1 MTKPLFRGILITVL
15 FAFVAFVL
23 IPIHVPRPAFIPG
36 FAPPPDM
43 WPRVISII
51 GMGLG
56 LVAFCLTLLGKGE
69 AEDPAPKSDGAPT
82 KTLILRAFGAAS
94 AFVGF
99 IVILP
104 IVGFAIGA
112 MLLTG
117 VCILLTG
124 ERGHVIW
131 AVAISVLGPLA
142 LTFFFHKALGTQFPQ
157 GVLGPV
163 IGL

>member
-1 MTKPLFRGILITVL
+1 MTKPLFRSLFITAL

-23 IPIHVPRPAFIPG
+23 IPIYVPRPAFIPG

-51 GMGLG
+51 GAVLG
-56 LVAFCLTLLGKGE
+56 LIALSQALMGWGA
-69 AEDPAPKSDGAPT
+69 AEDPAPKTDGAPT
-82 KTLILRAFGAAS
+82 KVLILRAIGAAS
-94 AFVGF
+94 AFAGF

-117 VCILLTG
+117 ICILLTG

-131 AVAISVLGPLA
+131 ALAISILGPLL
-142 LTFFFHKALGTQFPQ
+142 LTFFFKQALGTQFPQ